1 MSGPTGDAP
10 TSLDDRQE
18 IVELTH
24 AYCWALDSRDW
35 DALDHVFTPN
45 ATAELAGDL
54 TGVEEIKARVRAAL
68 EPLDA
73 SQHMVA
79 NQQVR
84 VDGDRATCRT
94 YLQAQHVRRAAAGGS
109 TFMVGG
115 RYEDRLVRTAEGW
128 RIERRDL
135 TILWTDGNP
144 AVMAR

>member
-1 MSGPTGDAP
+1 MSDAP
-10 TSLDDRQE
+10 ATLDDRQA

-24 AYCWALDSRDW
+24 AYCWALDSGDW
-35 DALDHVFTPN
+35 DALDRVFTPT

-54 TGVEEIKARVRAAL
+54 TGVEQIKARVRAAL

-94 YLQAQHVRRAAAGGS
+94 YLQAQHVRRAAEGGS
-109 TFMVGG
+109 TYMVGG
-115 RYEDRLVRTAEGW
+115 RYHDQLVRTTDGW